1 MSKLFKSYKT
11 MDEYNKDKI
20 SISKDNLSYVYSG
33 SEFMIAEKDDSVVTY
48 NTICFIEDGSYIY
61 RNNKRYTGGDSGTVY
76 PDADETHDGLMTSD
90 HVKDLLKLK
99 VDVANINT
107 DNFVSKNSNG
117 TVSITTDDIT
127 AIYGG
132 NHIKTANNTITIDD
146 LVKSYNKT
154 SYDNSTK
161 HINFYHDDSL
171 LGYIDCT
178 DFIIS
183 GFVKSVTT
191 TDTSFIFTFE
201 TSNGDEEYPVLFSKI
216 FQASDYYKANA
227 IDELLK
233 EKQDTLVSEDNI
245 KSLTCQG
252 TSYSLVGSG
261 TVALPEV
268 YHLKVHLYS
277 SSNSYYSVECD
288 FFTNIKYEGTSISDF
303 TSWLSSQGYN
313 SSSNVYPCS
322 GIGGSQSIGSIFSSS
337 KVPYFVKWLYTSSD
351 GKTLYGMKENNE
363 TCDLSTNTNKINVI
377 QTRIM

>member
-11 MDEYNKDKI
+11 IDEYNKDKI
-20 SISKDNLSYVYSG
+20 SIAKDDLSYVCGG
-33 SEFMIAEKDDSVVTY
+33 SEFMIEKKDDSVVTY
-48 NTICFIEDGSYIY
+48 NTICFIEDGTYIY
-61 RNNKRYTGGDSGTVY
+61 RNNKQYAGGGSGTAY
-76 PDADETHDGLMTSD
+76 PNADETHDGLMTSGY
-90 HVKDLLKLK
+90 VKDLLKLK
-99 VDVANINT
+99 TDITNINT

-117 TVSITTDDIT
+117 SVSITTDDDT

-132 NHIKTANNTITIDD
+132 STIKTANNTITIDD

-154 SYDNSTK
+154 SYDNNTK

-171 LGYIDCT
+171 LGYIDCS

-191 TDTSFIFTFE
+191 TDTDFIFTFE
-201 TSNGDEEYPVLFSKI
+201 TSSGDSEFKVAFSKI
-216 FQASDYYKANA
+216 FQSSDYYKINA

-233 EKQDTLVSEDNI
+233 KKQDVLVSEDNI
-245 KSLTCQG
+245 KSLTFQG
-252 TSYSLVGSG
+252 TSYSLLGND
-261 TVALPEV
+261 TLTLPEV

-288 FFTNIKYEGTSISDF
+288 FFTTSKYKGSSISDF

-322 GIGGSQSIGSIFSSS
+322 GIAGSQSIGSIFSSS
-337 KVPYFVKWLYTSSD
+337 KVPYFAKWLYTSSN
-351 GKTLYGMKENNE
+351 GNTLYAMKENNE
-363 TCDLSTNTNKINVI
+363 TCELSANVDKINVI